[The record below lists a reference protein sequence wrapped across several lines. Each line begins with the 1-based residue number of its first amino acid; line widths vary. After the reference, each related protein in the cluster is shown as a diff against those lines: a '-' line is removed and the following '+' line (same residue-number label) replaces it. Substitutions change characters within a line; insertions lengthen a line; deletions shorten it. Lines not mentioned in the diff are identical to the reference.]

1 MVSRLER
8 GRIAAMAVGSVR
20 EIAQALDAEV
30 LLVVRWRGGELDRL
44 MDEGHATL
52 VGRAV
57 EILQSLGWETRSEVS
72 YSIYGERGSID
83 VLAWHAPTRTLLV
96 VEVKSELISVEETL
110 RVHDAKL
117 RLAPR
122 IAAERFGWQ
131 ATATA
136 RLLVLPDLSTA
147 RRRVSAPSCRARRC
161 LPASGTHD
169 SRLAHLANADAR
181 VRRCGWPPVPVTYAG
196 DAWSERSCQS
206 KAGSKADFACSLSTD
221 ASRGRSRPAQIAP
234 NTRRVRTRRSSRA
247 PRLATRRWCVGD
259 ARRPKASLQR
269 RALDRDRP
277 DRRH

>member
-147 RRRVSAPSCRARRC
+147 RRRVLRHRA
-161 LPASGTHD
+161 
-169 SRLAHLANADAR
+169 
-181 VRRCGWPPVPVTYAG
+181 V
-196 DAWSERSCQS
+196 
-206 KAGSKADFACSLSTD
+206 
-221 ASRGRSRPAQIAP
+221 
-234 NTRRVRTRRSSRA
+234 
-247 PRLATRRWCVGD
+247 
-259 ARRPKASLQR
+259 
-269 RALDRDRP
+269 LDGA
-277 DRRH
+277 

>member
-30 LLVVRWRGGELDRL
+30 LIVVRWRGGELDRM
-44 MDEGHATL
+44 MDEAHATL

-83 VLAWHAPTRTLLV
+83 VLAWHAPTRTLLA
-96 VEVKSELISVEETL
+96 VEVNAELISVEETL

-131 ATATA
+131 ATASA

-147 RRRVSAPSCRARRC
+147 RRRVLRHRAVLDGAYPLRGHTIRAWLISPTRMPDSAAAGGLQFLSPTQ
-161 LPASGTHD
+161 GT
-169 SRLAHLANADAR
+169 
-181 VRRCGWPPVPVTYAG
+181 
-196 DAWSERSCQS
+196 
-206 KAGSKADFACSLSTD
+206 
-221 ASRGRSRPAQIAP
+221 RGRNGPVNRKRVH
-234 NTRRVRTRRSSRA
+234 RRNS
-247 PRLATRRWCVGD
+247 ATE
-259 ARRPKASLQR
+259 
-269 RALDRDRP
+269 
-277 DRRH
+277 